1 MAHTLY
7 CPWCLRPEVPV
18 WLGTASRSTQTV
30 TGYASHCCKL
40 GFVTSD
46 RSQLQQLIKQLIRW
60 VWHMHVM
67 WPHGVTCLC
76 SATLGHSWPIP
87 LEFSEHVD
95 QAAEDVQTAAS
106 KQFHALMPG
115 WQNCNNSRGARLT
128 LSSKWGNQKATS
140 PSSQAQ
146 YQYTYIYRSLTTKAG
161 PFVTQNRLLSFKL
174 SILRIFASI
183 PRQNIVDWLIDW
195 LIDWI
200 HFEVLWVL
208 CSFNTWCWYM
218 QQMRKSWCTHA

>member
-1 MAHTLY
+1 MVHTLY

-30 TGYASHCCKL
+30 TVYASHCCKL

-46 RSQLQQLIKQLIRW
+46 RSQLQQLIKQLIKQLIRW

-95 QAAEDVQTAAS
+95 QASEDVQTAAS
-106 KQFHALMPG
+106 KQSYAWRLADRTATAAEAHPWPSLSNREASKRAQPFLRLSTHLPLFDYKSWTCRGPEQHWMKF
-115 WQNCNNSRGARLT
+115 NFSIVRVYCICCLSTSRDTKCKLT
-128 LSSKWGNQKATS
+128 A
-140 PSSQAQ
+140 
-146 YQYTYIYRSLTTKAG
+146 
-161 PFVTQNRLLSFKL
+161 
-174 SILRIFASI
+174 
-183 PRQNIVDWLIDW
+183 WLIEFTPQYCD
-195 LIDWI
+195 
-200 HFEVLWVL
+200 
-208 CSFNTWCWYM
+208 SF
-218 QQMRKSWCTHA
+218 